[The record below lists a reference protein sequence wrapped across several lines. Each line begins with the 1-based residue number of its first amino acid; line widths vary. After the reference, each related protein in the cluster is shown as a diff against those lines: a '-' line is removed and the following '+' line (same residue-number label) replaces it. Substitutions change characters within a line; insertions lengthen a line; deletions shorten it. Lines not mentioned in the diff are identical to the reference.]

1 MKAVHTFKM
10 PGINNRAAQCS
21 SAEDV
26 NPGYICCSDLISL
39 TSIVFAESLL
49 NSVV

>member
-10 PGINNRAAQCS
+10 SGINNHAAWYS
-21 SAEDV
+21 SAEDM
-26 NPGYICCSDLISL
+26 NPGHHCCSGLISV